1 MKRQSFQQN
10 RKLVIPLR
18 KDQFEPNF
26 VAVRNTKQGVGSN
39 GSSTRNKTKSEVQ
52 HLLDQLY
59 HGSVYSQNAIDQQN
73 RSKVTGSAAENYA
86 DHAES
91 QNVIALAATQ
101 KLDSTTMLKPRKR
114 PSEVQS

>member
-26 VAVRNTKQGVGSN
+26 VAVRNKKQVAAGSN
-39 GSSTRNKTKSEVQ
+39 SSSTRNKTKSEVQ

-59 HGSVYSQNAIDQQN
+59 HGSVYSQNAFEQQN
-73 RSKVTGSAAENYA
+73 KPKVTGTTAENYV
-86 DHAES
+86 D
-91 QNVIALAATQ
+91 
-101 KLDSTTMLKPRKR
+101 
-114 PSEVQS
+114 